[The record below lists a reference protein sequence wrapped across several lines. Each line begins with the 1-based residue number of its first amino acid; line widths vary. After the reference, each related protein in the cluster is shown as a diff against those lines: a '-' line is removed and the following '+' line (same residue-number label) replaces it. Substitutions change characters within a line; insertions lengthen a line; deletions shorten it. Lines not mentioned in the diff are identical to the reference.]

1 MLCFIIDLSF
11 NYHLNCVVDLFFFF
25 FFLVKGPGTVVYDLV
40 LTLGDLIVCSSTASR
55 FSMLVT
61 RVLAV
66 ADTVVFPLNLVAT

>member
-1 MLCFIIDLSF
+1 M
-11 NYHLNCVVDLFFFF
+11 NCVVDLFF
-25 FFLVKGPGTVVYDLV
+25 LVKGQGTVVYDLV

-61 RVLAV
+61 RVFAV